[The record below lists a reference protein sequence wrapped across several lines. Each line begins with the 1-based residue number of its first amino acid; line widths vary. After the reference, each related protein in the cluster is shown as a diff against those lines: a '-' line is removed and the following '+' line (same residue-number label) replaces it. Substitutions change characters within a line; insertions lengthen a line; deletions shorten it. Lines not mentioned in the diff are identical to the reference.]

1 MLYNYMTPSS
11 SEKSPAVALC
21 WTTKAQKN
29 PKIIDSVKSL
39 LRDHKLVLF
48 PSAGNHTT
56 VLSASQKDLERQA
69 HNDRLVKRRR
79 VSGTSSLET
88 IMDFFIVELRAEF
101 CKVDSSN
108 GRDTEGLFTVHERRL
123 LVLGI
128 LEQISVSDQTMLD
141 MLSEDPKKRDSST
154 NLRYLLQ
161 SHGWVDTLTPLHV
174 DDTKIK
180 ILRDVWYPFFQMV
193 PPVDDLEEYY
203 GPEIAFCT

>member
-1 MLYNYMTPSS
+1 MTPSS
-11 SEKSPAVALC
+11 SEKRPVVVLR

-48 PSAGNHTT
+48 PSVGNHAT

-79 VSGTSSLET
+79 ISGPLSLET
-88 IMDFFIVELRAEF
+88 IMDFFIGELRAEF
-101 CKVDSSN
+101 CVVDSSN
-108 GRDTEGLFTVHERRL
+108 GKDTQELFTVHERQL

-128 LEQISVSDQTMLD
+128 LEQISVSDQTLLD

-154 NLRYLLQ
+154 NLKYLLQ

-174 DDTKIK
+174 NDTKIK
-180 ILRDVWYPFFQMV
+180 ILRDVWYPWFRMV
-193 PPVDDLEEYY
+193 PPVDALEEYY
-203 GPEIAFCT
+203 GPEIALCT